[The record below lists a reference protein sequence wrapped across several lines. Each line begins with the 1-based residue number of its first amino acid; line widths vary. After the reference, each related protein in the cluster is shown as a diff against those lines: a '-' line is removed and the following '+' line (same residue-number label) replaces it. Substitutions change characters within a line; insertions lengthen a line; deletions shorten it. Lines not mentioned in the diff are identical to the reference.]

1 MTTGERKVIGIGREA
16 SGLRKNGTTFPI
28 DLSVGEVRLPDRRI
42 FTGLVRD
49 ISVRKTLEGALAHH
63 TEGLDKAYAALQQL
77 AQLQDNFLASMSV
90 ELRSPLTA
98 IKGSAKILLDGD
110 GITEDIHKEFL
121 EIINSE
127 SDRLTRL
134 IIDAQ
139 SLTNIL
145 ETAVAGAHDP
155 EANRP

>member
-1 MTTGERKVIGIGREA
+1 
-16 SGLRKNGTTFPI
+16 
-28 DLSVGEVRLPDRRI
+28 
-42 FTGLVRD
+42 
-49 ISVRKTLEGALAHH
+49 
-63 TEGLDKAYAALQQL
+63 
-77 AQLQDNFLASMSV
+77 MSV

-139 SLTNIL
+139 SLTDIL